1 MGFPDYRIQGVD
13 IFTYWI
19 RWKRNYLRNLI
30 NKLTIF
36 FFVYFGFYY
45 NSTIQSDYI
54 VILCTKKNKILLLR
68 FCFQI

>member
-36 FFVYFGFYY
+36 FLFTSVSITIRQSKGVYRVFLKSY
-45 NSTIQSDYI
+45 
-54 VILCTKKNKILLLR
+54 K
-68 FCFQI
+68 

>member
-45 NSTIQSDYI
+45 NSTIQRCVQGVFEI
-54 VILCTKKNKILLLR
+54 VQVTI
-68 FCFQI
+68 